1 VLVELPELELGA
13 LAPALLL
20 EALLLELLLP
30 HALTARART
39 PTAANVPDHALTFIR
54 SSTFATCRRAARY
67 GTHDWHARAAGVGT
81 LKGPALTFDKISTTS
96 PGKAQGARSLSV
108 RPNTALTL
116 TFDQRYGS
124 VAGPWPSAS

>member
-1 VLVELPELELGA
+1 MLVELAELELA
-13 LAPALLL
+13 EPAPALLL
-20 EALLLELLLP
+20 ALLLLELLLP

-67 GTHDWHARAAGVGT
+67 GTHAWHAQAASVGT

-96 PGKAQGARSLSV
+96 SGKAQGARPLCA
-108 RPNTALTL
+108 RPNTPLTL

-124 VAGPWPSAS
+124 VGAWPSAS